1 MGQVFV
7 EKEDIG
13 RRERYFCLFPN
24 DLVAL
29 SVTPE
34 LVGYCFEVIKSVK
47 VNFPRP
53 EITTN
58 NIYGEE

>member
-47 VNFPRP
+47 VTF
-53 EITTN
+53 ITCHIMT
-58 NIYGEE
+58 YT